1 MPRGCVGA
9 DCRRAVQSLCTTP
22 LSIRAILFDGCG
34 DGTVPMK
41 IDGDRLCCGELRG
54 GESKEWVYR
63 AVLAAYYLRRDGFK
77 VPQSVR
83 SSVGA
88 RRFFERLRGVVG
100 DAVPTHI
107 VAALAGALMALA
119 RLEGASVGGAVV
131 IKSGTVGLNPKAI
144 GAVLSGQLVGILLL
158 AVLGVSMFALCKLGQ
173 QRSKEIEDFKRNVQR
188 LTNARFRQLHA
199 EIDELTYKISES
211 QDAYSRSQYLAEV
224 LEEALEEVT
233 EELENLTSGNAELT
247 NQNRALITERDDLQ
261 SKLDAVVPLMQ
272 RQQSQTQALQLDL
285 QNTRQAAQL
294 AEAALTDIKGDL
306 DSKYGQVFTLSATN
320 ERLEER
326 LDSLEMQFR
335 NMELQKES
343 ADQAVAESKAQ
354 FAQERVRNEKLGEQV
369 KRLTQQNEAL
379 GRDLAE
385 KREGMEAV
393 LKDIVGAEHD
403 RNIASEPSSATKPAA
418 PQDKVRRMISFP
430 KRSTTPN
437 TSTRTSG
444 DRDAN
449 GSDHIEPEDAA
460 QGSGSLAPEETEGG
474 RNEEPD
480 ADGGVDS
487 GVTTSTTEIQQ
498 QPSPT
503 ARRTRSFTRRL
514 FERFSPNR
522 SGTST
527 RQPKRSGTSTLQPDS
542 VIKAELAPLDDT
554 EGDQDHD
561 AAGARDANGS
571 DQSEPEDAAQGSR
584 SVDPEETEEGRDEGP
599 DADGGVITSTT
610 QIQQQ
615 PSPTARRTRSFARGL
630 FERLS
635 PKRSGT
641 STRQPKRSG
650 TSTLQPDSV
659 IEAELAPYVLDNPEG
674 DSDAEDAYPDFQA
687 IIESNNI
694 RRDLSLLQSKRSGER
709 RKEKEREGERR
720 ERERGEMKEAT
731 QSSAVPAGQ
740 PSRSENLWRD
750 LAKRLATAVPAAA
763 ADVGTE
769 LRQILQTGNKGL
781 KPLTEQTSST
791 RAPPTR
797 KEPTEL
803 QQVWARLNIGANAN
817 QDPQRLT

>member
-460 QGSGSLAPEETEGG
+460 QGSESLALEETEEG
-474 RNEEPD
+474 RDEGPD

-487 GVTTSTTEIQQ
+487 GVTTSTTE
-498 QPSPT
+498 
-503 ARRTRSFTRRL
+503 
-514 FERFSPNR
+514 
-522 SGTST
+522 
-527 RQPKRSGTSTLQPDS
+527 
-542 VIKAELAPLDDT
+542 
-554 EGDQDHD
+554 
-561 AAGARDANGS
+561 
-571 DQSEPEDAAQGSR
+571 
-584 SVDPEETEEGRDEGP
+584 
-599 DADGGVITSTT
+599 
-610 QIQQQ
+610 IQQQ

-694 RRDLSLLQSKRSGER
+694 RRDLGLLQSKMSGER
-709 RKEKEREGERR
+709 REEKEREGERR

-740 PSRSENLWRD
+740 PSRSEKLWRD
-750 LAKRLATAVPAAA
+750 LAKGLATRLATAVPAAA
-763 ADVGTE
+763 NNVDTE
-769 LRQILQTGNKGL
+769 LRQILQTGSKGL

-797 KEPTEL
+797 PPTEL
-803 QQVWARLNIGANAN
+803 QQMWARRNITAIAN
-817 QDPQRLT
+817 QDPQLLK

>member
-460 QGSGSLAPEETEGG
+460 QGSESLALEETEEG
-474 RNEEPD
+474 RDEGPD

-487 GVTTSTTEIQQ
+487 GVTTSTTE
-498 QPSPT
+498 
-503 ARRTRSFTRRL
+503 
-514 FERFSPNR
+514 
-522 SGTST
+522 
-527 RQPKRSGTSTLQPDS
+527 
-542 VIKAELAPLDDT
+542 
-554 EGDQDHD
+554 
-561 AAGARDANGS
+561 
-571 DQSEPEDAAQGSR
+571 
-584 SVDPEETEEGRDEGP
+584 
-599 DADGGVITSTT
+599 
-610 QIQQQ
+610 IQQQ

-694 RRDLSLLQSKRSGER
+694 RRDLGLLQSKMSGER
-709 RKEKEREGERR
+709 REEKEREGERR